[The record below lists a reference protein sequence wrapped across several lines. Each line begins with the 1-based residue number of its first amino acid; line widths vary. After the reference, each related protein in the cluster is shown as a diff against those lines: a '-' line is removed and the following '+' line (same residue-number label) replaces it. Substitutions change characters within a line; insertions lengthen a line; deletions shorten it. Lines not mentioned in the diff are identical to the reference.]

1 MHETKNVIE
10 TKFNQFEPNSNSFS
24 NLPHLILQEA
34 NKKINFEEPSQE
46 WSIHMSS
53 VAILDEFFT
62 QEAILDKE
70 ELTFFLSLAQL
81 QNECYKSENSPGL
94 RLPEKFF
101 ETLSDIESRI
111 DNITEAD
118 ILQRILATAEEQR
131 DSLTAALKSANN
143 EDTPII
149 LEQ

>member
-34 NKKINFEEPSQE
+34 NKKTFQ
-46 WSIHMSS
+46 
-53 VAILDEFFT
+53 
-62 QEAILDKE
+62 E